1 MTQLTDATADGGV
14 IRRQLDTNQEDPA
27 AQLVEVIADID
38 DVEPMELA
46 PIYYRIDG
54 LITGLFSSPSPLEA
68 NAHVAFSYEGY
79 RIRVHQDGTVTV
91 RELAS

>member
-1 MTQLTDATADGGV
+1 MTELTGATADGGA
-14 IRRQLDTNQEDPA
+14 IRRQLDTDQEDPA
-27 AQLVEVIADID
+27 ARLVEVIADID

-68 NAHVAFSYEGY
+68 NAHVTFSYEGY
-79 RIRVHQDGTVTV
+79 RIRVHQDGTTTV
-91 RELAS
+91 RELSA